1 MKISTSIW
9 LIISFQ
15 IIFKHFKIYIRI
27 NDIKGEKTIDLSYLI
42 HSTPGRGKEIAVVSM
57 HISNSQILLRRSIE
71 VLSVTGKKIVL
82 NKGVYTD
89 KELNSLIGTELKSQM
104 LDSRNDIQRT
114 NKLVNGTKI
123 TISLNKLNNSD
134 NLEDGK
140 LSNTLFTYYVT
151 SPEYFTHF
159 EPQSPQYK
167 KLKNDTI
174 TSLTLVITDQNNN
187 IITDGLETTVVLN
200 I

>member
-1 MKISTSIW
+1 M
-9 LIISFQ
+9 
-15 IIFKHFKIYIRI
+15 YITI
-27 NDIKGEKTIDLSYLI
+27 NDVKGEKMIDLSYPI
-42 HSTPGRGKEIAVVSM
+42 HSKKEIAVVSM
-57 HISNSQILLRRSIE
+57 YISNSQILSHRSIE
-71 VLSVTGKKIVL
+71 VLSITGRNIVL

-123 TISLNKLNNSD
+123 TISLNELDNSD

-140 LSNTLFTYYVT
+140 PSKTLFTYYVT
-151 SPEYFTHF
+151 SPEYFTHFF

-174 TSLTLVITDQNNN
+174 TSLTLAITGQNND
-187 IITDGLETTVVLN
+187 IITDGPEVTVVLN
-200 I
+200 IR

>member
-1 MKISTSIW
+1 M
-9 LIISFQ
+9 
-15 IIFKHFKIYIRI
+15 YITI
-27 NDIKGEKTIDLSYLI
+27 NDVIGEKTIDLSYPI
-42 HSTPGRGKEIAVVSM
+42 HSTAGQGKEIAVVSM
-57 HISNSQILLRRSIE
+57 HSSNSQILLHRSIE

-89 KELNSLIGTELKSQM
+89 KELNSLIGTELKLQM
-104 LDSRNDIQRT
+104 LDSRNDILRT

-123 TISLNKLNNSD
+123 SISLNELDNSD

-140 LSNTLFTYYVT
+140 PSNTLFTYFVT
-151 SPEYFTHF
+151 SSERYTLF

-174 TSLTLVITDQNNN
+174 TSLTLAITDQNND
-187 IITDGLETTVVLN
+187 IITDGPEVTVVLH

>member
-1 MKISTSIW
+1 M
-9 LIISFQ
+9 
-15 IIFKHFKIYIRI
+15 YITI
-27 NDIKGEKTIDLSYLI
+27 NDIKGEKTIDLSYPI
-42 HSTPGRGKEIAVVSM
+42 HSKKEIAVVSM
-57 HISNSQILLRRSIE
+57 HIINSQILLRRSIE

-104 LDSRNDIQRT
+104 LDSRNDIRRT

-123 TISLNKLNNSD
+123 SISLNELNNSD
-134 NLEDGK
+134 NLEDGRP
-140 LSNTLFTYYVT
+140 SNTLFTYFVT
-151 SPEYFTHF
+151 SLEYFTRF

-174 TSLTLVITDQNNN
+174 TSLTLAITDQNND
-187 IITDGLETTVVLN
+187 IITDGLEVTVVLH
-200 I
+200 IR

>member
-1 MKISTSIW
+1 
-9 LIISFQ
+9 
-15 IIFKHFKIYIRI
+15 
-27 NDIKGEKTIDLSYLI
+27 
-42 HSTPGRGKEIAVVSM
+42 M
-57 HISNSQILLRRSIE
+57 HISNSQILLHRSIE
-71 VLSVTGKKIVL
+71 FFLKTGKEIVL

-89 KELNSLIGTELKSQM
+89 KELNSLTGAEMKSQM
-104 LDSRNDIQRT
+104 LDSRNDIWRT

-140 LSNTLFTYYVT
+140 PSNTLFTYFVT
-151 SPEYFTHF
+151 SPEYFKHF

-174 TSLTLVITDQNNN
+174 TSLTLVITDQNND
-187 IITDGLETTVVLN
+187 IITDGPEVTVVLH

>member
-1 MKISTSIW
+1 M
-9 LIISFQ
+9 
-15 IIFKHFKIYIRI
+15 YITI
-27 NDIKGEKTIDLSYLI
+27 NDIKREKTIDLSYPI
-42 HSTPGRGKEIAVVSM
+42 HSTPGQGKEIAVVSM
-57 HISNSQILLRRSIE
+57 HISNSQILLHRSIE
-71 VLSVTGKKIVL
+71 VLSITGKKILL

-89 KELNSLIGTELKSQM
+89 KELNSLIGMELKSQM

-114 NKLVNGTKI
+114 KKLVNGTKI
-123 TISLNKLNNSD
+123 TISLNELDNSD

-140 LSNTLFTYYVT
+140 PSKTLFTYFVT

-159 EPQSPQYK
+159 EPQSPQCK

-174 TSLTLVITDQNNN
+174 TSLILAITDQNND

-200 I
+200 IR

>member
-1 MKISTSIW
+1 M
-9 LIISFQ
+9 
-15 IIFKHFKIYIRI
+15 I
-27 NDIKGEKTIDLSYLI
+27 NDINGEKTIDLSYPI
-42 HSTPGRGKEIAVVSM
+42 HSNVGWGKEIAVVSM
-57 HISNSQILLRRSIE
+57 HISNSQILLHRSIE
-71 VLSVTGKKIVL
+71 VLSITGKKIVFS
-82 NKGVYTD
+82 KGVYTD
-89 KELNSLIGTELKSQM
+89 KELNSLIGTELKSQI

-123 TISLNKLNNSD
+123 SITLDELDNSD

-140 LSNTLFTYYVT
+140 PSNTLFTYYVT
-151 SPEYFTHF
+151 SPECFTLF

-174 TSLTLVITDQNNN
+174 TSLTLTITSQNND

-200 I
+200 IQ

>member
-1 MKISTSIW
+1 MTSKVKRRLANLIQFIHKRKSQLLACISVI
-9 LIISFQ
+9 LRFC
-15 IIFKHFKIYIRI
+15 Y
-27 NDIKGEKTIDLSYLI
+27 IDL
-42 HSTPGRGKEIAVVSM
+42 
-57 HISNSQILLRRSIE
+57 IE

-82 NKGVYTD
+82 NKGVHTD

-104 LDSRNDIQRT
+104 LDSCNDIQRT

-123 TISLNKLNNSD
+123 TISLNELNNSD

-140 LSNTLFTYYVT
+140 PSNTLFTYFVT
-151 SPEYFTHF
+151 SPEYFMRF

-174 TSLTLVITDQNNN
+174 TSLTLAITDQNND
-187 IITDGLETTVVLN
+187 IITDGPEVTVVLH
-200 I
+200 IR

>member
-1 MKISTSIW
+1 M
-9 LIISFQ
+9 
-15 IIFKHFKIYIRI
+15 YITI
-27 NDIKGEKTIDLSYLI
+27 NDIKGEKMIDLSYPI
-42 HSTPGRGKEIAVVSM
+42 HSKKEIAVVSM
-57 HISNSQILLRRSIE
+57 HIINSQILLHRSIE
-71 VLSVTGKKIVL
+71 TLSVTGKKIVL

-89 KELNSLIGTELKSQM
+89 KELNSLLGMELKSQM

-123 TISLNKLNNSD
+123 TISLNELNNSD

-140 LSNTLFTYYVT
+140 PSNSLFMYFVT

-167 KLKNDTI
+167 KLKNHTI
-174 TSLTLVITDQNNN
+174 ASLTLAITDQNND
-187 IITDGLETTVVLN
+187 IITDGPEATVVLH
-200 I
+200 IQ